1 MIVMDF
7 NKLAQEIKGRLLN
20 RKFGDDTFRGVS
32 IDSRTVQENQLF
44 IAIKG
49 TNTDG
54 HKYLDDAIEKKCG
67 GLLVNNDFAPAW
79 ELQSKTPIVVVEDT
93 HEAMMELARIQR
105 EQLTAKIIGITG
117 SNGKTTTKEIT
128 WAILNSRNE
137 HVYKSPG
144 NFNNLYGLPLAILN
158 ISDDAEFAVMELGI
172 SIKGEMTRLA
182 EIAKPDL
189 ILITNVGP
197 THLETLG
204 SVEGVAEA
212 KMELVDAAEDEVPVI
227 INADDAVLVK
237 AARKRKREFITFG
250 FDKKADIPG
259 VLSGVTGGG
268 GSRIMIDGR
277 PVETKLF
284 GVHQAYNLLA
294 GYAIAKTLGIEVI
307 PDDLN
312 NIEFVSASFRGDVER
327 VDGLTIVADCYN
339 ANPTSMKSGLRSFE
353 HFVRYNRSDE
363 GRSIAVIGDMLELGE
378 DAEKYHRE
386 IGRLLAKLN
395 FDLNVTVGPL
405 SQAMHDA
412 AIKAGLDKEKLRHF
426 EDATVA
432 GNQLI
437 EKIQKGDIVYLK
449 ASRGIELEKII
460 NLLKGSAVREG

>member
-1 MIVMDF
+1 MIEMDF
-7 NKLAQEIKGRLLN
+7 QKLTEDTKGRLLN
-20 RKFGDDTFRGVS
+20 RKFDGAVFKGVS
-32 IDSRTVQENQLF
+32 IDSRSIQPDELF

-49 TNTDG
+49 PNTDG
-54 HKYLDDAIEKKCG
+54 HKYLNSAIEKKCA

-79 ELQSKTPIVVVEDT
+79 EYQGKVPIVVVEDT
-93 HEAMMELARIQR
+93 HEAMLELARIR
-105 EQLTAKIIGITG
+105 RKQLTAKIIGITG
-117 SNGKTTTKEIT
+117 SNGKTTTKEIA
-128 WAILNSRNE
+128 WAILKSMNE

-144 NFNNLYGLPLAILN
+144 NFNNLFGLPLALFDIPE
-158 ISDDAEFAVMELGI
+158 DAEYAVLELGI
-172 SIKGEMTRLA
+172 SIKGEMSRLA
-182 EIAKPDL
+182 EIAHPDL

-212 KMELVDAAEDEVPVI
+212 KLELVDAAGEEVPVI
-227 INADDAVLVK
+227 LNADDAVLMR
-237 AARKRKREFITFG
+237 AARKRKREFVTFG
-250 FDKKADIPG
+250 FEKDATYKGILTG
-259 VLSGVTGGG
+259 TTGGG
-268 GSRIMIDGR
+268 SSRILIEGR
-277 PVETKLF
+277 PVEMKLF

-294 GYAIAKTLGIEVI
+294 GYAIARTLGFEII

-327 VDGLTIVADCYN
+327 IDGLTIVADCYN
-339 ANPTSMKSGLRSFE
+339 ANPTSMKSGLLSFE
-353 HFVRYNRSDE
+353 HFVRFNRGDD

-378 DAEKYHRE
+378 DAAKYHRE

-405 SQAMHDA
+405 SQAIYDA
-412 AIKAGLDKEKLRHF
+412 ALRAGVDKDKLRHY

-437 EKIQKGDIVYLK
+437 ETIRKGDIVYLK
-449 ASRGIELEKII
+449 ASRGIGLEKLIA
-460 NLLKGSAVREG
+460 LLKGSAVREG